1 MSRTYF
7 GTDGVRGIVGDDLT
21 PELVQRLGK
30 AATLW
35 SKGGRVFVGRD
46 TRGSGPELEEAF
58 ARGIVE
64 AGGNAVLAGVLP
76 TPAVA
81 LLALD
86 LGVVVS
92 ASHNPP
98 EYNGIKIF
106 DRDGRKLTDAAEEE
120 IEALLD
126 AEGPGGGK
134 IDRVD
139 VATDSYLEHIVERFG
154 SDLSGLHVAVDCAN
168 GAYSAIAPR
177 AFEQLGAE
185 VTAIGAEPNGTN
197 INLGCGAT
205 DLSLLQRTV
214 LQEDFDL
221 GVAFDGD
228 GDRMLAV
235 DANGAPV
242 DGDQI
247 LAILA
252 DHLGVDLVALQRV
265 VTSGR
270 FDLGVAFDGDGD
282 RMLAVDADG
291 NSLDGD
297 QIVAILAL
305 HLGVDVVAVTT
316 MSNLGFHKLME
327 QHGVRVVTTD
337 VGDRYVLEA
346 LEREGGLLGGEQS
359 GHIIYLKDHVTG
371 DGLAAALLLCAA
383 LEGRTLA
390 EAAAVLPRY
399 PQAKNNVRVATK
411 SLSDDLFAEIE
422 RLNTELDGSGRIL
435 VRASGT
441 EPFVRVLAEA
451 ENPWKAQELCA
462 RISALVTREL
472 G

>member
-1 MSRTYF
+1 MTRQFF
-7 GTDGVRGIVGDDLT
+7 GTDGVRGVVGEDLT
-21 PELVQRLGK
+21 PELIERLGK

-46 TRGSGPELEEAF
+46 TRASGPELEEAF

-106 DRDGRKLTDAAEEE
+106 DRDGQKLTDLDEEE
-120 IEALLD
+120 IESLLD
-126 AEGPGGGK
+126 AEGPGDGE
-134 IDRVD
+134 IDRVN
-139 VATDSYLEHIVERFG
+139 VATDSYLEHITERFG
-154 SDLSGLHVAVDCAN
+154 SDLSGLRIAVDCAN
-168 GAYSAIAPR
+168 GAYSAIAPQ

-185 VTAIGAEPNGTN
+185 VTAIGAEPDGTN
-197 INLGCGAT
+197 INVGCGAT
-205 DLSLLQRTV
+205 DLSLLQRTI
-214 LQEDFDL
+214 LSGDFDL

-235 DANGAPV
+235 DANGAAL

-252 DHLGVDLVALQRV
+252 DHLGVDLVA
-265 VTSGR
+265 VT
-270 FDLGVAFDGDGD
+270 V
-282 RMLAVDADG
+282 MT
-291 NSLDGD
+291 NY
-297 QIVAILAL
+297 
-305 HLGVDVVAVTT
+305 
-316 MSNLGFHKLME
+316 GFHRFAEERGIRL
-327 QHGVRVVTTD
+327 VTTD
-337 VGDRYVLEA
+337 VGDRYVLEG
-346 LEREGGLLGGEQS
+346 LRREGGMLGGEQS

-371 DGLAAALLLCAA
+371 DGLEAALLLCAA

-390 EAAAVLPRY
+390 EAATVLPRF
-399 PQAKNNVRVATK
+399 PQAKENVRVATK
-411 SLSDDLFAEIE
+411 NLSDDLLQEIQ
-422 RLNTELDGSGRIL
+422 RLNAELDGSGRIV
-435 VRASGT
+435 VRPSGT
-441 EPFVRVLAEA
+441 EPVVRVLAEA